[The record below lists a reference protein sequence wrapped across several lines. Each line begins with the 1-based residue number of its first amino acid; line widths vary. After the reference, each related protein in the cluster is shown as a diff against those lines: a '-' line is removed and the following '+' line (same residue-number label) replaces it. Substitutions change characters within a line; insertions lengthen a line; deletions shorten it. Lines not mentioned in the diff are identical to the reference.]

1 MARQNIGDR
10 TARDIAKDI
19 HASVATLAALSAIPE
34 SERIDRM
41 LCIVATDNASSLWRF
56 NAGGTETV
64 NSDNYRIPDDGDGN
78 WEIVTPGLMLAV
90 DEFTDPATADA
101 AGLEAATTVSTSVR
115 TVTSFLAGGVAALA
129 AYPRNI
135 TFTTAG
141 NTPADAP
148 ASATITGTDVF
159 GNALTETV
167 NIAQTATIASGVKC
181 FKTVTSIAYTV
192 GQGTDATV
200 SIGFGPLLGLA
211 HKPKVR
217 AGTVAVVD
225 EIAVGARVTTGTFA
239 TPTTSPPNGSYSPSS
254 APNGSRDYAVYYE
267 RDLTAP

>member
-10 TARDIAKDI
+10 TARDVAKNI
-19 HASVATLAALSAIPE
+19 HAPVATLTALEAIPL
-34 SERIDRM
+34 SERIDGM
-41 LCIVATDNASSLWRF
+41 LCAVVTDNASTLWRF
-56 NAGGTETV
+56 NLDGTGEV
-64 NSDNYRIPDDGDGN
+64 NSTNVRIPDDGTGQ
-78 WEIVTPGLMLAV
+78 WEIVTTGLMIEV
-90 DEFTDPATADA
+90 DEFTNPAAADA

-141 NTPADAP
+141 NTPADAL

-167 NIAQTATIASGVKC
+167 NIAQTATIATGVKC

-200 SIGFGPLLGLA
+200 SIGFGALLGLA

-217 AGTVAVVD
+217 AGGVAVLN
-225 EIAVGARVTTGTFA
+225 EIAVGARVTNGTFA
-239 TPTTSPPNGSYSPSS
+239 TPTTSPPNGSYSPNS
-254 APNGSRDYAVYYE
+254 AADGSRDYAVYYE